1 MKKLILLFLTLLL
14 GVTASWATTYTI
26 TFDKSTGSFYNGSN
40 AVVTS
45 GWVAKWVSNEAGKP
59 AVTLTASANNINAEN
74 GRMAPGQST
83 SCTYSLSVEDGY
95 KITGFELNCPTFG
108 AQVTV
113 TPNGEAA
120 VVAATGEDI
129 VVTSSATSFVYSG
142 NNAGR
147 IKAASSDG
155 GSFKIFVEDIPAEKV
170 AAYNTAKGWI
180 NSIQSANGLVKDAS
194 KYISNAKSTAEGT
207 YAALLDGDY
216 ATYFHTA
223 YGNAGPDADHY
234 LQAELTE
241 AVDAIHFY
249 YKKRSQNNNNRPTSI
264 TISGSN
270 DGTTFT
276 DITTINSGLPTDASV
291 IDYASD
297 KVSLGASY
305 KYLRFTVTAT
315 NNSAASNGHV
325 FFTFSEFYIMPANDD
340 IDAAITMLK
349 NLPASAGE
357 LTDAQVTEINTINTA
372 LTSTTVNVTYELY
385 ESDGTTLVSSE
396 IVVQNKN
403 SEVAIPSSLVSSP
416 YFNYSAEGTIG
427 TSDCTIKVTRTVK
440 DGIVYPISNLSNTK
454 AYKVV
459 VPRGTYTTVDGK
471 LANTVKNA
479 GYSINNFAFINYE
492 SNYYMWSIA
501 DSKFAG
507 DGSTLSETPVAVTF
521 SANTAPSY
529 QIKAGSNT
537 LNASTGLQYGAA
549 FDTWST
555 ADDGNRCVLYVIE
568 DFDPTAALAALEEY
582 FHPAAE
588 TVYANAIAQ
597 LEAYPYGTGLGQ
609 YSLVVESTD
618 YTSQAA
624 AIISGLKEQ
633 GYTAENLTNAQLL
646 LAGTT
651 INLPKANTFFRI
663 RSSQGVHACLKS
675 ANESTRMTFTTI
687 EDKETI
693 FLYSTDNKIIS
704 YSKGL
709 AVNNVREMGSVG
721 GAASIFSVVAAVS
734 GNVGQYSLA
743 ATYSG
748 NTNYLHSTGV
758 DGSNADR
765 NTLAD
770 QFKQNNSFTLET
782 VSTLPVTITAAG
794 YATLYA
800 PVALTIPTGVTA
812 YVAADNGEY
821 LSLTAIEGGIIP
833 AETGVIL
840 AGNEGTYDFAITTG
854 GSVEGNALTGTIE
867 AIARPENSYILSK
880 NSSDVVA
887 FYKDGATT
895 IPGFKAY
902 LASGVGD
909 VKEFRFDNETGI
921 RSIDNEKMRNGE
933 NEMIFNLAGQR
944 VAKAQ
949 KGLYIVNGKKLL
961 VK

>member
-1 MKKLILLFLTLLL
+1 MGATLLL
-14 GVTASWATTYTI
+14 TT
-26 TFDKSTGSFYNGSN
+26 
-40 AVVTS
+40 
-45 GWVAKWVSNEAGKP
+45 GWIAKWVSNEAGKP

-95 KITGFELNCPTFG
+95 KITGFSLNCPTFG
-108 AQVTV
+108 AEVTV
-113 TPNGEAA
+113 TPNGESA
-120 VVAATGEDI
+120 VVAATSQNI
-129 VVTSSATSFVYSG
+129 VVNSSASSFVYSG
-142 NNAGR
+142 SNSGR
-147 IKAASSDG
+147 IQAASSDG

-180 NSIQSANGLVKDAS
+180 NSIQSANGLVKDAA
-194 KYISNAKSTAEGT
+194 KYNSNAKSTAEGS
-207 YAALLDGDY
+207 YEALLDGDY

-223 YGNAGPDADHY
+223 YGNAGPAEDHY
-234 LQAELTE
+234 LQAELSE

-249 YKKRSQNNNNRPTSI
+249 YKKRSQNNANRPTSI

-270 DGTTFT
+270 DGSTFT
-276 DITTINSGLPTDASV
+276 DITTISSGLPTDASV
-291 IDYASD
+291 IYYASD

-315 NNSAASNGHV
+315 NTGAASNGHV

-340 IDAAITMLK
+340 IDAAITMYK
-349 NLPASAGE
+349 SLPASADA

-403 SEVAIPSSLVSSP
+403 SAVAVPSSLTANP
-416 YFNYSAEGTIG
+416 YYDYATEGTIG
-427 TSDCTIKVTRTVK
+427 TDDCTIKVTRTLK

-479 GYSINNFAFINYE
+479 GYAINNFAFINYE

-537 LNASTGLQYGAA
+537 LNASSGQATGAI
-549 FDTWST
+549 FDSWST
-555 ADDGNRCVLYVIE
+555 ADDGNRCVLYEVE
-568 DFDPTAALAALEEY
+568 DFDPTAALAALKEY
-582 FHPAAE
+582 FYE
-588 TVYANAIAQ
+588 KAIAQ
-597 LEAYPYGTGLGQ
+597 LETYTYGTGLGQ

-624 AIISGLKEQ
+624 TIITGLKTQ
-633 GYTAENLTNAQLL
+633 GYTAENLTNAQLM

-651 INLPKANTFFRI
+651 LNLPATNTFLRI
-663 RSSQGVHACLKS
+663 RSSQGDHACLKA
-675 ANESTRMTFTTI
+675 ANESTRMTFTTT

-721 GAASIFSVVAAVS
+721 GEASIFSVVAAVS
-734 GNVGQYSLA
+734 GNVGQYSLG

-782 VSTLPVTITAAG
+782 VSTLSVAISAAG
-794 YATLYA
+794 YATLNA
-800 PVALTIPTGVTA
+800 PVALTIPNGVKA

-821 LSLTAIEGGIIP
+821 LTLTEVETTIP
-833 AETGVIL
+833 ANTGVIL
-840 AGNEGTYDFAITTG
+840 EGSEGTYDFDITTG
-854 GSVEGNALTGTIE
+854 GSVGSNALIGTV
-867 AIARPENSYILSK
+867 AAMARPDGSYILS
-880 NSSDVVA
+880 NGTSGVG

-902 LASGVGD
+902 LAAGGGT
-909 VKEFRFDNETGI
+909 VKTFRFNEETAIEALESAKEASGAKI
-921 RSIDNEKMRNGE
+921 Y
-933 NEMIFNLAGQR
+933 NLAGQR
-944 VAKAQ
+944 VTKAK
-949 KGLYIVNGKKLL
+949 KGIYIVGGRKVVIK
-961 VK
+961 

>member
-1 MKKLILLFLTLLL
+1 MKKLLLLLCALLTL
-14 GVTASWATTYTI
+14 GGSTWATTYTI

-45 GWVAKWVSNEAGKP
+45 GWIAKWVSNEAGKP
-59 AVTLTASANNINAEN
+59 AVTLTASANSINAEN
-74 GRMAPGQST
+74 GRMAPGTSG
-83 SCTYSLSVEDGY
+83 SCTFSLSVEDGY

-120 VVAATGEDI
+120 VVAATGEKI

-142 NNAGR
+142 DNKGR
-147 IKAASSDG
+147 IQAASSDG

-180 NSIQSANGLVKDAS
+180 NSIQSANGLVKDAA
-194 KYISNAKSTAEGT
+194 KYISNAKSTAEGS
-207 YAALLDGDY
+207 YEALLDGDY
-216 ATYFHTA
+216 TTFFHTA
-223 YGNAGPDADHY
+223 YGGAGPDADHY

-270 DGTTFT
+270 DGTSFT
-276 DITTINSGLPTDASV
+276 DITTISSGLPTDASV
-291 IDYASD
+291 IYYASD

-340 IDAAITMLK
+340 IDAAITMYK
-349 NLPASAGE
+349 SLPASADA

-403 SEVAIPSSLVSSP
+403 SEVAIPSSLVSST
-416 YFNYSAEGTIG
+416 YFNYSTEGTIG
-427 TSDCTIKVTRTVK
+427 TSDCTIKVTRTLK

-459 VPRGTYTTVDGK
+459 VPRGTYTTVEGK

-479 GYSINNFAFINYE
+479 GYAINNFAFINYE

-521 SANTAPSY
+521 SANTVPSY

-537 LNASTGLQYGAA
+537 LNASSGQATGAI
-549 FDTWST
+549 FDSWST
-555 ADDGNRCVLYVIE
+555 ADDGNRCVLYEVE
-568 DFDPTAALAALEEY
+568 DFDPTAALAALKEY
-582 FHPAAE
+582 F
-588 TVYANAIAQ
+588 YAKAIAQ
-597 LEAYPYGTGLGQ
+597 LETYTYGTGLGQ

-624 AIISGLKEQ
+624 TLISGLKTQ
-633 GYTAENLTNAQLL
+633 GYTAENLTNAQLM

-651 INLPKANTFFRI
+651 INLPKANTFMRLKSNATGQYIGYAESGKQPLVDAANAGIYLYTADKNFVSYNQGRYLSAAIGNALTAVGTTGGVFNFYETAYSTPTYGTYRI
-663 RSSQGVHACLKS
+663 RVADD
-675 ANESTRMTFTTI
+675 ANGSI
-687 EDKETI
+687 I
-693 FLYSTDNKIIS
+693 AWTDN
-704 YSKGL
+704 YLNGW
-709 AVNNVREMGSVG
+709 
-721 GAASIFSVVAAVS
+721 GAGDHERCEWVIEEVTS
-734 GNVGQYSLA
+734 
-743 ATYSG
+743 
-748 NTNYLHSTGV
+748 
-758 DGSNADR
+758 
-765 NTLAD
+765 
-770 QFKQNNSFTLET
+770 
-782 VSTLPVTITAAG
+782 LPVTISAAG
-794 YATLYA
+794 YATLYS
-800 PVALTIPTGVTA
+800 PVALTIPSGVTA
-812 YVAADNGEY
+812 YVATDNDTY
-821 LSLTAIEGGIIP
+821 LSLTAVDGGIIP

-840 AGNEGTYDFAITTG
+840 AGAEGTYNFAITTG
-854 GSVEGNALTGTIE
+854 GSVGSNALTGTE
-867 AIARPENSYILSK
+867 VAIARPENSYILSTSGGT
-880 NSSDVVA
+880 NVG
-887 FYKDGATT
+887 FYKDGVQT

-902 LASGVGD
+902 LPAGGVSP
-909 VKEFRFDNETGI
+909 VKTFVFDETGI
-921 RSIDNEKMRNGE
+921 ESVGSETKANGA
-933 NEMIFNLAGQR
+933 IYTLAGQR

-949 KGLYIVNGKKLL
+949 KGLYIVNGKKVL